1 MRRTTALFAIASV
14 VAGPVIWAA
23 PGALAEPVGPDP
35 VPVPV
40 PVPVP
45 ADAPAAAPAAG
56 PAISLADLGAGGSI
70 TFYVTRDSAL
80 TSVTFPAPPGLVP
93 ASIKARL
100 ELPVNLR
107 FGNLSVRQGERTISR
122 QLLPTQDQ
130 AEVVIPLNGVEA
142 SGGWVSLNFAITA
155 LPLEGYCWDSR
166 SPIRLADAAVNF
178 AGTVRPPTNVA
189 DFLPPVLRKVT
200 IAVPAKPSPG
210 ETAGAVQTAAAVA
223 ERNGQKPEVVVVRL
237 PDGAPAL
244 PPPADPLERQIIV
257 KEGPV
262 RGLSLQGPA
271 LLISGPANEL
281 ADQARL
287 LGDESVQY
295 AASTGAVSDA
305 LPEPVFENDTTTV
318 EQMMGRTLS
327 SEAAWPRV
335 VVPIDQSRWGKPVD
349 AVTVRL
355 IGSYTPVPADFGG
368 EVVVTI
374 GGDSLENSPSAYLG
388 GGPTVARWPADATGT
403 IDRTMTIPN
412 RLLKRSIGLDV
423 VIRATG
429 DPGNCGD
436 YFPALLKIDGSTKIT
451 VQRANPPVP
460 QGFQSLPQSLMT
472 PRVRFGIGS
481 DSFGDTVRAVQIML
495 GLQRSSAVPLLAE
508 VTSLDEAIAST
519 DPAVLIAADGWKDKP
534 IALPF
539 SVDQGKVDITGLD
552 AAERSVTL
560 TLDPA
565 AGFGSLQTV
574 FDGQRTVL
582 IATSTG
588 VPGQLDDLLR
598 YLLAQP
604 GRWSGLDGRAVIAVP
619 GAEPVTIAN
628 PPGDYAE
635 TAEKPAGGES
645 DRWFW
650 WGVGGVA
657 ALAGLGA
664 LGILVRA
671 RRQTSG

>member
-35 VPVPV
+35 VPAPV
-40 PVPVP
+40 PVPAP

-56 PAISLADLGAGGSI
+56 PTISLADLGAGGSI

-287 LGDESVQY
+287 LGDESVRY

>member
-1 MRRTTALFAIASV
+1 MRRTTALFAIASLV
-14 VAGPVIWAA
+14 TTPVIWAA
-23 PGALAEPVGPDP
+23 PGAFADPVVPDP
-35 VPVPV
+35 VPVPA
-40 PVPVP
+40 PTN
-45 ADAPAAAPAAG
+45 ATDAPSAPPAG
-56 PAISLADLGAGGSI
+56 GPTISLADLGTGGSI
-70 TFYVTRDSAL
+70 SFYVNRDSAS

-93 ASIKARL
+93 TSIKARL
-100 ELPVNLR
+100 ELPINLR
-107 FGNLSVRQGERTISR
+107 FGNLSVRQGDRTISR
-122 QLLPTQDQ
+122 QLLPAQDQ
-130 AEVVIPLNGVEA
+130 AELVIPLNGVEV
-142 SGGWVSLNFAITA
+142 SGGWVTLNFAMTA
-155 LPLEGYCWDSR
+155 LPLEGYCWDPR

-178 AGTVRPPTNVA
+178 SGAFRPPTSVA
-189 DFLPPVLRKVT
+189 DFLPSVLRKVT
-200 IAVPAKPSPG
+200 IAVPAKPSQG
-210 ETAGAVQTAAAVA
+210 ETAAAVQTAAVVA
-223 ERNGQKPEVVVVRL
+223 ERNGQKPEVAVVPL

-287 LGDESVQY
+287 LGDESLRY
-295 AASTGAVSDA
+295 AASTSAVSDA
-305 LPEPVFENDTTTV
+305 LPEPQLENDNTTL
-318 EQMMGRTLS
+318 EQMMGRVLS
-327 SEAAWPRV
+327 SEAAWPRAI
-335 VVPIDQSRWGKPVD
+335 VPIDQSRWGHPLD

-355 IGSYTPVPADFGG
+355 IGSYTPVPADLGG
-368 EVVVTI
+368 EVVVSV
-374 GGDSLENSPSAYLG
+374 GGDSLENSPSALLG
-388 GGPTVARWPADATGT
+388 GGPTIARWPADATGT
-403 IDRTMTIPN
+403 IDRTVTIPN
-412 RLLKRSIGLDV
+412 RLLRRLIGLEV
-423 VIRATG
+423 VVRATG
-429 DPGNCGD
+429 DPGHCGD

-451 VQRANPPVP
+451 VQRSNPPVP

-472 PRVRFGIGS
+472 PRIRFGVGS
-481 DSFGDTVRAVQIML
+481 DAFGDTARAVQIML
-495 GLQRSSAVPLLAE
+495 GLQRSSAVPLLSE

-539 SVDQGKVDITGLD
+539 SVDQGKVDITGVD
-552 AAERSVTL
+552 AGDRSVTL

-565 AGFGSLQTV
+565 QGFGSLQTV

-604 GRWSGLDGRAVIAVP
+604 GRWSGLDGRAVLSVP

-628 PPGDYAE
+628 PPGDYAQTPE
-635 TAEKPAGGES
+635 NPAGAEN

-671 RRQTSG
+671 RRQPPG